1 MATLCLTRSKFSS
14 SSSEG
19 SQFVLVFFII
29 IILLLLVLCVGWSR
43 FPKIKVKMADLKRKL
58 AAGTPEAMIK
68 GVFDLLLSR
77 KAQSRVSALGKGEY
91 EPLDA
96 EVFGAL
102 HGG

>member
-29 IILLLLVLCVGWSR
+29 IILLLLVCVAWPR